1 MIKLLLN
8 LFKSNTIVDVA
19 QQLFQSKID
28 NWRMDIYK
36 KLSDVLS
43 SIILIIIISFVF
55 LMMLLF
61 LGFGLSFYLN
71 IILDSSY
78 LGFLIVGG
86 LFMIG
91 AWVMSLTIRTGYFQH
106 KLYTIIMRVLEKRSH
121 EDEA

>member
-8 LFKSNTIVDVA
+8 LFKSNAIVDVA
-19 QQLFQSKID
+19 QQLFQSKIE
-28 NWRMDIYK
+28 NWKMDVYK

-71 IILDSSY
+71 IIFDSSY

-86 LFMIG
+86 VFMVA
-91 AWVMSLTIRTGYFQH
+91 AWIMSLTIRTGYFQH
-106 KLYTIIMRVLEKRSH
+106 KLYEIIMRVLEKRSH
-121 EDEA
+121 EDES

>member
-1 MIKLLLN
+1 MMKLLLN
-8 LFKSNTIVDVA
+8 LFKSNAIVDVA

-28 NWRMDIYK
+28 NWKMDIYK

-43 SIILIIIISFVF
+43 SIILIIVISFVF

-86 LFMIG
+86 LFMVA

>member
-8 LFKSNTIVDVA
+8 LFKSNAIVDVA
-19 QQLFQSKID
+19 QQLFQSKLD
-28 NWRMDIYK
+28 NWKMDVYK

-71 IILDSSY
+71 IILESSY

-86 LFMIG
+86 VFMVA

-106 KLYTIIMRVLEKRSH
+106 KLYTIIMGVLEKRSH

>member
-8 LFKSNTIVDVA
+8 LFKSNAIVDVA

-28 NWRMDIYK
+28 NWKMDVYK

-43 SIILIIIISFVF
+43 SIILIIIISFVI
-55 LMMLLF
+55 LMMMLF

-71 IILDSSY
+71 LILDSSY

-86 LFMIG
+86 IFMIA
-91 AWVMSLTIRTGYFQH
+91 AWVMSLTIRSGFFQH
-106 KLYTIIMRVLEKRSH
+106 KLYTIIMRILEKRSH